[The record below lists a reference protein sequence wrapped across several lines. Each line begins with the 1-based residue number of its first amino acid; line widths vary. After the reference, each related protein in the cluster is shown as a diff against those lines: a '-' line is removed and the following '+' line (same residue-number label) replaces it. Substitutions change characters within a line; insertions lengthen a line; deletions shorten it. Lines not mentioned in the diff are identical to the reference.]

1 MILNLLNRSMILLE
15 RFHFALAGLGG
26 ANALDGVV
34 GAGEGRDVR
43 NLVLDGGLAD
53 GGFISHSVALCPR
66 RVDDEAHLLVE
77 DEVQNVRAAFGNL
90 VHGFAL
96 DASLFVELGG
106 AFRCVDLEAELL
118 ENTVSR
124 VQRPRLRGHCRGE
137 GVSGIPCP
145 LR

>member
-1 MILNLLNRSMILLE
+1 M
-15 RFHFALAGLGG
+15 AGLGG
-26 ANALDGVV
+26 ADALDGVV

-53 GGFISHSVALCPR
+53 GAFIGNGVALCPR

-77 DEVQNVRAAFGNL
+77 DEVENVRAAFGDL
-90 VHGFAL
+90 VHHFAL
-96 DASLFVELGG
+96 DASLFVELRGTFGG
-106 AFRCVDLEAELL
+106 VDLEAELL

-137 GVSGIPCP
+137 GVSVNVYP
-145 LR
+145 LRQPGRRGWSCQTS